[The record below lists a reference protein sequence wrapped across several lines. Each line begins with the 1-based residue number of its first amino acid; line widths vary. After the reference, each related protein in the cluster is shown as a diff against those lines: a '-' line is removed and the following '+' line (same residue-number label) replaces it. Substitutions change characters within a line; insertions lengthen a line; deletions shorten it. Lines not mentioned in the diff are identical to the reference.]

1 MANVNSPRTQRSTVK
16 SRHTDR
22 TNPKRSTTPRQSA
35 MVSVIA
41 ATPVVTVTSHE
52 HHDIHEAVD
61 TPAGHNHEYPNTGG
75 LQPCVTGACYP
86 PSLTRCSPATP
97 RRLRVGRATS
107 AASNPHSDCGRVPAP
122 GVGRP
127 RKVATPR
134 FADCQDPSSWRF
146 NSSKSALRHRH
157 SGGADHHCGIRQI
170 IRATK
175 DHHERTVVP
184 SRLSSIR
191 SALTCHSRSGWVDHR
206 HRLPHTLQPGGGSTS
221 T

>member
-22 TNPKRSTTPRQSA
+22 TNPKRSTTPRQTA

-41 ATPVVTVTSHE
+41 ATPVVTVTSHSNNHE

-86 PSLTRCSPATP
+86 PSLTRCSPTTP
-97 RRLRVGRATS
+97 RRLRVGRA
-107 AASNPHSDCGRVPAP
+107 AAQPQTRTATAGEYRLRGWADREKSPHPVSLIARIRRRGR
-122 GVGRP
+122 
-127 RKVATPR
+127 
-134 FADCQDPSSWRF
+134 FD
-146 NSSKSALRHRH
+146 SSKSALGHRH
-157 SGGADHHCGIRQI
+157 SEGADHHCGIRQI
-170 IRATK
+170 IRVTK

-191 SALTCHSRSGWVDHR
+191 SA
-206 HRLPHTLQPGGGSTS
+206 
-221 T
+221 